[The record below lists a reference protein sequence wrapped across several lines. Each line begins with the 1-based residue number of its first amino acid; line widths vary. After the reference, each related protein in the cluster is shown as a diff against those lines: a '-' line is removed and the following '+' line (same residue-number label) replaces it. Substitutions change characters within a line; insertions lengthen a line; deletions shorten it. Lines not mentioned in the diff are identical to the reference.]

1 LNSSIITKSKEN
13 QSIFLFS
20 EITKNKMKEDDMNI
34 SSIDI
39 SQNIYSSQ
47 IQSNKKKTKRNYG
60 FDQINKE
67 KINQKLYNQFDNK
80 KDNENHKENNEN
92 KKIIMEIKSDKD
104 SLMSILSD
112 LI

>member
-1 LNSSIITKSKEN
+1 
-13 QSIFLFS
+13 
-20 EITKNKMKEDDMNI
+20 MKEDDMNI

-67 KINQKLYNQFDNK
+67 KINQKLYNQFDDK
-80 KDNENHKENNEN
+80 KDNENHKENYEN
-92 KKIIMEIKSDKD
+92 KITEIKSDKD